1 MMRFKKWLQL
11 GVASVLLAS
20 PAAFAAGGR
29 TECDADC
36 SDKAG
41 TAMSQCTAKCPSR
54 GRDMSCTIKCA
65 ESFKK
70 QFDTCSKR
78 CPKSKTPLPP
88 VDVQQGDVEPQV
100 IEVES

>member
-1 MMRFKKWLQL
+1 
-11 GVASVLLAS
+11 
-20 PAAFAAGGR
+20 
-29 TECDADC
+29 
-36 SDKAG
+36 
-41 TAMSQCTAKCPSR
+41 
-54 GRDMSCTIKCA
+54 MSCTIKCA